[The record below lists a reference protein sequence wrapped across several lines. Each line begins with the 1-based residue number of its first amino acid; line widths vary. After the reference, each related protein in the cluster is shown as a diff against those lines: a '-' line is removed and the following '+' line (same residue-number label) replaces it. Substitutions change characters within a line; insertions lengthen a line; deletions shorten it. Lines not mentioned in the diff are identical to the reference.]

1 MSAVINREEEAKNLG
16 MENDHLRGVVH
27 PLLGVHELDS

>member
-1 MSAVINREEEAKNLG
+1 MSAVIDREEEAKNLG
-16 MENDHLRGVVH
+16 MENDHLRGVVL